1 MTNMKL
7 KLSIALAV
15 ICTAI
20 YVAYLE
26 VQASDESDELISAT
40 AVWSPSD
47 QELAQLNKTCESDPQ
62 AYSDCFI
69 SHMPDLG
76 ASEEAVA
83 FTRNYAAQNHGSIAI
98 LTGFH
103 PMDEVDLG
111 YVYFPA
117 GKERKQGWFLLNG
130 YPLVVNVDDQARIPE
145 SAMEKQPLWA
155 TIHRQHPA
163 IKLYFQNAERSTDKT
178 PEAETLPDGSQ
189 RFIVEYPLRDGC
201 ASCAVLGHAAFS
213 FDFDPSG
220 ELVTVRFVTIKQS
233 DQSAAQPSGAALA
246 DLQRWAPASAGR
258 TLFKA
263 NAPTICCD

>member
-15 ICTAI
+15 ICTAS

-47 QELAQLNKTCESDPQ
+47 QQLSQLDKTCSSNPQ

-83 FTRNYAAQNHGSIAI
+83 FTRDYAEQNHGTIAI

-111 YVYFPA
+111 YAYFPA
-117 GKERKQGWFLLNG
+117 AREKKQGWFLLNG
-130 YPLVVNVDDQARIPE
+130 YPSVVNVDDQARIPE

-155 TIHRQHPA
+155 AMQKQHPA
-163 IKLYFQNAERSTDKT
+163 VKMYFEDAERSTDKT
-178 PEAETLPDGSQ
+178 PQTETLPDGSQ

-201 ASCAVLGHAAFS
+201 STCAVLGHAAFS
-213 FDFDPSG
+213 FDFDASG
-220 ELVTVRFVTIKQS
+220 ELVTVRFVTIKQADRS
-233 DQSAAQPSGAALA
+233 LAQPSGAALA
-246 DLQRWAPASAGR
+246 NLQR
-258 TLFKA
+258 
-263 NAPTICCD
+263 